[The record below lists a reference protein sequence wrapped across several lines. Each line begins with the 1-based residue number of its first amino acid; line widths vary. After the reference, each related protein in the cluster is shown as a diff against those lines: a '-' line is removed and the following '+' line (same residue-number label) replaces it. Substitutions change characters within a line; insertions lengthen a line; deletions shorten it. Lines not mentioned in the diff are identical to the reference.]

1 MASSHKSTPLS
12 KSLHNVLVDLYQH
25 PYPHVPNPPKCK
37 KRASVALILR
47 VRPSHSHCP
56 VTSIPKPNLNSS
68 VEQQLK
74 DFFSQDWVRHGDPEV
89 LFIKRASRVGD
100 RWTGHV
106 ALPGGKRDPEDADD
120 KAAAIREASEEIG
133 LDLTTDDYIHLGNLP
148 ERVVTTSWGAVPLMV
163 LCPFIFL
170 STRSD
175 SPTLNLQPTEVAS
188 THWVSLRA
196 LLAPSSRAVEHV
208 DVSDRF
214 VKQGGSFIRLACRS
228 IIGWMQFSAIR
239 LTPTE
244 SLHCNSVPGFIPGIE
259 ESQDFPSIF
268 QKLKAWSARGRLT
281 DGTHR
286 PLLLWGLTL
295 GILADFLDLLPPH
308 TAIQLWTYPTFTP
321 PDLRLI
327 VNVLTYR
334 LRKHNMLLAKS
345 TMRPNQTAID
355 SQTAALPVAR
365 ETDLDSKGNGSV
377 SGLEIGKYNERSSG
391 NSDRNF
397 YAVGILLGGYYDRL
411 RVAIIVFLVWRAAA
425 GSIATFSIFR
435 LFRHYQLH

>member
-148 ERVVTTSWGAVPLMV
+148 ERVVTTSWGAVPYV
-163 LCPFIFL
+163 SRLCF
-170 STRSD
+170 
-175 SPTLNLQPTEVAS
+175 
-188 THWVSLRA
+188 SL
-196 LLAPSSRAVEHV
+196 
-208 DVSDRF
+208 
-214 VKQGGSFIRLACRS
+214 
-228 IIGWMQFSAIR
+228 
-239 LTPTE
+239 
-244 SLHCNSVPGFIPGIE
+244 PG
-259 ESQDFPSIF
+259 
-268 QKLKAWSARGRLT
+268 
-281 DGTHR
+281 
-286 PLLLWGLTL
+286 
-295 GILADFLDLLPPH
+295 
-308 TAIQLWTYPTFTP
+308 
-321 PDLRLI
+321 
-327 VNVLTYR
+327 N
-334 LRKHNMLLAKS
+334 
-345 TMRPNQTAID
+345 
-355 SQTAALPVAR
+355 
-365 ETDLDSKGNGSV
+365 
-377 SGLEIGKYNERSSG
+377 
-391 NSDRNF
+391 
-397 YAVGILLGGYYDRL
+397 
-411 RVAIIVFLVWRAAA
+411 
-425 GSIATFSIFR
+425 
-435 LFRHYQLH
+435 